1 MKKEKLLF
9 VISQFYKGG
18 AEVSLLNLLKR
29 IDSTKYDV
37 DLMVMNQCP
46 AEGAVDIISELPKNV
61 KVIDVYRQN
70 KNLSIVAKTLS
81 KLLFTSE
88 DLEKFASTALQYA
101 REHTYDWAFHIGEW
115 WSPEFVARKVK
126 ATRKAVWIHTDI
138 SLASSFQ
145 SEEFFRFADFFD
157 RYIFVSKKSMVESST
172 KFSFLNEKSTCIYN
186 ICDVDTI
193 LCKSTQRT
201 TDGVFDVPVVLTCAN
216 IRKEK
221 NHRRQVDAMKLLKD
235 RGVAF
240 KWVNIG
246 STADTTGV
254 NELRSRIKECGL
266 EKDFL
271 LLGPRENP
279 YPYIRSADIVA
290 VLSDY
295 ESWSMVITE
304 AKILGTPIIA
314 TKTSGALEQIED
326 GKTGVL
332 TDFTAKDIADKLE
345 HLILNSDF
353 RNEIRK
359 NIAGFDNTDDILD
372 DFYRLL
378 NSKQEENVGSQK
390 LLYVI
395 DDINYQGGAHVATK
409 NLICSLLANN
419 HDITI
424 FSGVIPTVKARN
436 DLRGVKFF
444 GWQQC
449 NVNKLFYSRLADCL
463 SDPTLSKKAKKLK
476 LTMTW
481 ESKVRKNPN
490 VFDEYVKR
498 SLSDLFSEYDTV
510 CVMSESSAFR
520 TEVAKSSTNRKIQYI
535 HTDYAAWCALSDWSR
550 MITANDA
557 EIYAAFNK
565 IVLLSE
571 GIQKRFVEMYPQL
584 EEKTVVNQN
593 LLLSDDIRKKAEP
606 ISPKGVLIN
615 LVTVGRI
622 DHYKGFDRTY
632 NVFQKLY
639 DEGYQFHWTIIGD
652 GEDFWAVKNRFAQ
665 HEYANCITMTG
676 SKENPFREMKKAD
689 VFALFSQ
696 YEGLPNTIYEAM
708 ILGLP
713 VIATNVGGIASQI
726 SVGENGWLVDN
737 DEEAIYQGL
746 KHIFEN
752 PQEVAKYKENLANY
766 CYKNDE
772 IIERTE
778 QIIFGGE

>member
-29 IDSTKYDV
+29 IDCTKYDI

-46 AEGAVDIISELPKNV
+46 AEGAVDIISELPESV
-61 KVIDVYRQN
+61 KVIDVYRQS
-70 KNLSIVAKTLS
+70 KNLSIVDKTRA
-81 KLLFTSE
+81 KLLFAAD
-88 DLEKFASTALQYA
+88 DLGKFASAALLYA
-101 REHTYDWAFHIGEW
+101 RKQTYDWAFHIGEW

-126 ATRKAVWIHTDI
+126 ASKKAVWIHTDI
-138 SLASSFQ
+138 SLAPSFQ
-145 SEEFFRFADFFD
+145 SEEFFRFTDCFD
-157 RYIFVSKKSMVESST
+157 RYIFVSRKSLAEST
-172 KFSFLNEKSTCIYN
+172 ARFLFLEGKSTCIYN
-186 ICDVDTI
+186 ICDVDSI
-193 LCKSTQRT
+193 LYKSTQSAA
-201 TDGVFDVPVVLTCAN
+201 DSAFDVPVVLTCAN

-221 NHRRQVDAMKLLKD
+221 NHVRQVDAMKLLKD
-235 RGVAF
+235 RGVTF
-240 KWVNIG
+240 KWINIG
-246 STADTTGV
+246 STADMTGV
-254 NELRSRIKECGL
+254 NELRSRIKEYGL

-271 LLGPRENP
+271 LLGPKENP
-279 YPYIRSADIVA
+279 YPYIKSADIVA

-345 HLILNSDF
+345 HLILSSDF
-353 RNEIRK
+353 RSEIRR
-359 NIAGFDNTDDILD
+359 NIVGFDNTKDILD

-378 NSKQEENVGSQK
+378 NSKQEKNIESQK

-395 DDINYQGGAHVATK
+395 DDINYQGGAHIATK
-409 NLICSLLANN
+409 NLIRSLLAKG
-419 HDITI
+419 HDITV
-424 FSGVIPTVKARN
+424 FSSTIPTVKTRN
-436 DLRGVKFF
+436 DLHRAKFCS
-444 GWQQC
+444 WQQC
-449 NVNKLFYSRLADCL
+449 NVDKLFHSRLTDCL
-463 SDPTLSKKAKKLK
+463 SDPTLPKKAKKLK

-481 ESKVRKNPN
+481 ESKVRKNQN
-490 VFDEYVKR
+490 VFDQYVKR
-498 SLSDLFSEYDTV
+498 GLSGLFSEYDTV

-520 TEVAKSSTNRKIQYI
+520 TEVANSSTKRKIQYI
-535 HTDYAAWCALSDWSR
+535 HTDYAAWYNLSDWSR
-550 MITANDA
+550 SITSNDA
-557 EIYAAFNK
+557 DVYAAFSR

-571 GIQKRFVEMYPQL
+571 GIRKRFVEIYPQL
-584 EEKTVVNQN
+584 EAKTAVNQN
-593 LLLSDDIRKKAEP
+593 LLLSDDIQKKALP
-606 ISPKGVLIN
+606 ILPKGELVN
-615 LVTVGRI
+615 FVTVGRI

-632 NVFQKLY
+632 GILERLY
-639 DEGYQFHWTIIGD
+639 FEGYQFHWTIIGD

-665 HEYANCITMTG
+665 CEYANCITMTG
-676 SKENPFREMKKAD
+676 SRENPFREMKKAD

-726 SVGENGWLVDN
+726 INGENGWLVDN
-737 DEEAIYQGL
+737 DDESIYRGL

-752 PQEVAKYKENLANY
+752 PHEIAKYKDNLRGY

-778 QIIFGGE
+778 QILFGGK